1 MNDFNDLT
9 EKQKENMSFNK
20 TFEKIWIF
28 IKETLNWNDVLIFLF
43 RVLFFFTLISFV
55 LYLILKNEKPGS
67 IEIKSAFFAFLLAM
81 LPSIVRAFSLCY
93 FSFYLESFTDE
104 YVSEKM
110 NEKTLQKLGLSKD
123 QEHYQMIQNIN
134 NIKSIFLRT
143 LSLAISAF
151 LSNFLRQIIDKGV
164 ILHDVFGIKKKKKK
178 MMSAEEYI
186 RQKDNPFNTF
196 LGSILGGIVFTVFY
210 FYNQQA
216 YLKGGGIGPKQ
227 VLARAYQNIET
238 HS

>member
-1 MNDFNDLT
+1 MNDSNINIQ
-9 EKQKENMSFNK
+9 KKENEKKEESFHI
-20 TFEKIWIF
+20 IWTL
-28 IKETLNWNDVLIFLF
+28 IKKTLNWNDVMIFLL
-43 RVLFFFTLISFV
+43 RLLFFFVTISFV

-81 LPSIVRAFSLCY
+81 LPSIVRAFSLCF
-93 FSFYLESFTDE
+93 FSFYLETFTDE
-104 YVSEKM
+104 YVSERI
-110 NEKTLQKLGLSKD
+110 NENTLRQLGLKED
-123 QEHYQMIQNIN
+123 NEHYQMIKNIE

-151 LSNFLRQIIDKGV
+151 ISNYLRQIIDKGV
-164 ILHDVFGIKKKKKK
+164 IIHDVFKIKKKKKK
-178 MMSAEEYI
+178 ILTAEEYI
-186 RQKDNPFNTF
+186 RQKDSPFNTF

-216 YLKGGGIGPKQ
+216 YLKGGGIGPKK
-227 VLARAYQNIET
+227 VLARAYQDIEI

>member
-1 MNDFNDLT
+1 MSDLNDSILQKNDLNI
-9 EKQKENMSFNK
+9 KK

-28 IKETLNWNDVLIFLF
+28 LKEILNWNDVLNFLL

-93 FSFYLESFTDE
+93 FSFYIETFTDE
-104 YVSEKM
+104 YVSKKINKE
-110 NEKTLQKLGLSKD
+110 TLKKLGLSED
-123 QEHYQMIQNIN
+123 SGHYQMIQNIN

-151 LSNFLRQIIDKGV
+151 LSNYLRQIIDKGV
-164 ILHDVFGIKKKKKK
+164 ILHDIFKLKKKKKK
-178 MMSAEEYI
+178 VMSVEEYI
-186 RQKDNPFNTF
+186 LQKDSPFNTF
-196 LGSILGGIVFTVFY
+196 LGSILGGIIFTIFY
-210 FYNQQA
+210 FYNQEA
-216 YLKGGGIGPKQ
+216 YLKGGGLGPKP
-227 VLARAYQNIET
+227 VLQRAYRDVET